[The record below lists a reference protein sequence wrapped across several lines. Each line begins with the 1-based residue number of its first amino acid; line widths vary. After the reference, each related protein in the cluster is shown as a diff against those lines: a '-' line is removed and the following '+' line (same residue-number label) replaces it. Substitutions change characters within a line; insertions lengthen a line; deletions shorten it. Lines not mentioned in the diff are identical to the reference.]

1 MKIRDG
7 LQNLYKPDLY
17 NNQNSK
23 IKDASEQAK
32 DIASSSV
39 KHTKNNRD
47 QEFSLKKVLSVKEL
61 NSLNA
66 LFGFEQGGKESLYGN
81 NRIRNVHAGILLDV
95 KG

>member
-17 NNQNSK
+17 QNQNPKVREIS
-23 IKDASEQAK
+23 DETR
-32 DIASSSV
+32 DIASTPLKSL
-39 KHTKNNRD
+39 KAA
-47 QEFSLKKVLSVKEL
+47 EPGFSLKKVLSAKEL

-66 LFGFEQGGKESLYGN
+66 LFGYEQGGKQGLYGN
-81 NRIRNVHAGILLDV
+81 NRIRNVHAGMLLDV